1 MTKQEQ
7 EDIYHQWISEYKP
20 LLFKVLRAYSKNRS
34 DENDL
39 FQEIVIQVWQSIRS
53 FKKQSSVHTWI
64 YRVALN
70 TAIKWSGR
78 NKKRSHLEINETNS
92 IVVPQASL
100 HEKLDW
106 LYDEIQQ
113 LNTVEKSLTLL
124 LLDGFSYQEM
134 SDILGISVSNVG
146 VKINRIKKHL
156 KERSKLINQ

>member
-1 MTKQEQ
+1 MKKQEQ

-20 LLFKVLRAYSKNRS
+20 LLFKVLRAYSNTNA

-39 FQEIVIQVWQSIRS
+39 FQEIVIQVWQSIRG
-53 FKKQSSVHTWI
+53 FKNQSTVHTWI

-70 TAIKWSGR
+70 TAIKWSSR
-78 NKKRSHLEINETNS
+78 NKNRNHQEIRESTS
-92 IVVPQASL
+92 VVIPQTASN
-100 HEKLDW
+100 EKLDW
-106 LYDEIQQ
+106 LYREIQQ
-113 LNTVEKSLTLL
+113 LNTIEKSLTLL